1 MLDKSEACWILF
13 LSFNLPPFCT
23 GSTLP
28 ASFSLPVKVVSF
40 DRLGLVGV
48 NSLPPLLPLCSFS
61 PPTSSFSVSD
71 FQHCA
76 ISRSRLLPLSRL
88 HTFYLLFLPPPTSF
102 SAFSPRLLLCCLT
115 YSSSWTICCFL
126 NCPPSQCIL
135 ILFSHIY
142 TFSSRFFSPSLSPFF
157 CSIFKKVTSASFP
170 PHFPSLLPC
179 PSYLVS
185 FSSSVICFSFPAA
198 LPPLPF
204 TLLYH
209 SVSSDSCWH
218 LTSLGHCSWISFG
231 FCSLFTNQ
239 LILLFLHAA
248 AGRFWINYF

>member
-1 MLDKSEACWILF
+1 MLDKSEGCRILF
-13 LSFNLPPFCT
+13 LSFNLPPFGT

-28 ASFSLPVKVVSF
+28 ASFSLPVKAVSF
-40 DRLGLVGV
+40 DRLGLIGV

-61 PPTSSFSVSD
+61 PPTLSFSVSD

-88 HTFYLLFLPPPTSF
+88 HTFYLLFLPPLHLFLHFHCF
-102 SAFSPRLLLCCLT
+102 SSSVVWHIVLPELFTASCIVLLLNAFSFYSLISILSLLSSFHLHFPPFLFYLLKSYLC
-115 YSSSWTICCFL
+115 
-126 NCPPSQCIL
+126 
-135 ILFSHIY
+135 
-142 TFSSRFFSPSLSPFF
+142 FFS
-157 CSIFKKVTSASFP
+157 

-179 PSYLVS
+179 LSYLVS

-198 LPPLPF
+198 LPSLPF